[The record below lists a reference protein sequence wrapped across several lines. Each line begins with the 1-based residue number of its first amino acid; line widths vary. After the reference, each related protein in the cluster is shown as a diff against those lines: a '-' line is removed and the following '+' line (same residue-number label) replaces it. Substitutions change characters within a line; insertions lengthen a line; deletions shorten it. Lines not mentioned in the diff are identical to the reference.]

1 MTLSELIAAVG
12 DDNVIYQALAT
23 DSTLVRK
30 KRERGQQV
38 GEVVFNTDPRR
49 ADDLMF
55 DNPTHIGLVVWLPI
69 DRLPESMRVSTTKE
83 PNE

>member
-12 DDNVIYQALAT
+12 DDNVIYQTLAT

-30 KRERGQQV
+30 KKAGRQQV
-38 GEVVFNTDPRR
+38 GEVVFDTDPRR
-49 ADDLMF
+49 ADDLMLA
-55 DNPTHIGLVVWLPI
+55 NPTHIGIVVWLPI
-69 DRLPESMRVSTTKE
+69 ERLPESMRVSTTKE

>member
-1 MTLSELIAAVG
+1 MTLSELIAADG

-38 GEVVFNTDPRR
+38 GEVIFNTDPRR
-49 ADDLMF
+49 ADDLML
-55 DNPTHIGLVVWLPI
+55 DNPSHNGIVVWLPI
-69 DRLPESMRVSTTKE
+69 ERLPESMRVKKSE
-83 PNE
+83 AVG